1 MSFKI
6 ELVRFF
12 FFIFDLY
19 SAEVTV
25 MVNAAVNEKPKAIL
39 TAGNIFKSDHGLIY
53 FLSPS
58 KTQELVL
65 DASLSSD
72 PNEQDVLSYHFTCVS
87 GPDGV
92 NLKAVV
98 IS

>member
-1 MSFKI
+1 MNSF
-6 ELVRFF
+6 VFV
-12 FFIFDLY
+12 FIFDCH

-25 MVNAAVNEKPKAIL
+25 MVNAAVNEKPNAIL
-39 TAGNIFKSDHGLIY
+39 TAANIFKSDHGLIY

-65 DASLSSD
+65 DASQSSD

-87 GPDGV
+87 GPENV